1 MVKLRN
7 ENSFSYSLPYLHL
20 ITELQLKETGFRSN
34 VFAFF
39 PYIVRFVRS
48 FKNQLQLHCFCS
60 VESDRNGRT
69 AG

>member
-7 ENSFSYSLPYLHL
+7 ENSLSYSLTFLRL

-39 PYIVRFVRS
+39 PTIVRFVPI
-48 FKNQLQLHCFCS
+48 FNNQPQLHSFRS
-60 VESDRNGRT
+60 VEFDMSGGT
-69 AG
+69 AV